1 MIFCC
6 MLVLDRSPGVSKG
19 ISGGTVS
26 FFIEQDGARFSLES
40 QMKVAATAADVR
52 AVTATSGRKVWQCKS
67 RTSLNPDH
75 DCAA

>member
-6 MLVLDRSPGVSKG
+6 MLVLDRLPGVSKDV
-19 ISGGTVS
+19 SGVTVS

-40 QMKVAATAADVR
+40 QMKVAATAADAR

-67 RTSLNPDH
+67 RTSLSPDRN
-75 DCAA
+75 CAA